1 MLKTRTFYTYRAYL
15 LKTYVL
21 PPRSELLA
29 QKGSAMLFPAIV
41 PQCTPL
47 APADLLKL
55 SVAVVVK
62 IYVQAR
68 GTVVRR
74 MD

>member
-1 MLKTRTFYTYRAYL
+1 
-15 LKTYVL
+15 
-21 PPRSELLA
+21 
-29 QKGSAMLFPAIV
+29 MLFPAIV
-41 PQCTPL
+41 PQGIPL
-47 APADLLKL
+47 APANLLKL

-68 GTVVRR
+68 GTVVKQ

>member
-1 MLKTRTFYTYRAYL
+1 
-15 LKTYVL
+15 
-21 PPRSELLA
+21 
-29 QKGSAMLFPAIV
+29 MLFFAIA
-41 PQCTPL
+41 PQATPL

-68 GTVVRR
+68 GTVVRQ
-74 MD
+74 MDQSAPYSATAK

>member
-1 MLKTRTFYTYRAYL
+1 MDNRS
-15 LKTYVL
+15 
-21 PPRSELLA
+21 PPPALHPTDQGLYHSE
-29 QKGSAMLFPAIV
+29 GSAVLLPAIV
-41 PQCTPL
+41 PQGTSL

-55 SVAVVVK
+55 SVAVVVN

-68 GTVVRR
+68 GTVRR

>member
-1 MLKTRTFYTYRAYL
+1 
-15 LKTYVL
+15 
-21 PPRSELLA
+21 
-29 QKGSAMLFPAIV
+29 MLFPAIV
-41 PQCTPL
+41 PQST
-47 APADLLKL
+47 PADLLKL
-55 SVAVVVK
+55 SVTVVVK

>member
-1 MLKTRTFYTYRAYL
+1 
-15 LKTYVL
+15 
-21 PPRSELLA
+21 
-29 QKGSAMLFPAIV
+29 MLFPVIA
-41 PQCTPL
+41 PQGTPL

-55 SVAVVVK
+55 NVAVVVK

-68 GTVVRR
+68 GTFVRL

>member
-1 MLKTRTFYTYRAYL
+1 
-15 LKTYVL
+15 
-21 PPRSELLA
+21 
-29 QKGSAMLFPAIV
+29 MLFPAIA
-41 PQCTPL
+41 PQGTPL
-47 APADLLKL
+47 APADPLKL

-68 GTVVRR
+68 GTFIRQ

>member
-1 MLKTRTFYTYRAYL
+1 
-15 LKTYVL
+15 
-21 PPRSELLA
+21 
-29 QKGSAMLFPAIV
+29 MLFPAIV
-41 PQCTPL
+41 PQGTPL
-47 APADLLKL
+47 VPADLLKL

-68 GTVVRR
+68 GTVARQ